1 MKESKQGIDIK
12 KLNQLTW
19 KRARPIIL
27 SLGLLLMVVS
37 VFVGYNSTNNW
48 HKDQNFIHSNKAKE
62 NYNLFVQ
69 EQKTLEEKINTKYQ
83 SSKDYQKASDYGYNN
98 GAQLIHFDKRTGK
111 FSIEYESFKSFYGY
125 IRTKLFHN
133 HGLANLINSG
143 YIVSTTNIYRGLSLI
158 SLIFLIVGFLI
169 SFLDYKTNFV
179 LLLFS
184 SGYRRSDILKSSILT
199 SLVPLIVLS
208 IIAIGI
214 NITILYS
221 SIPLHYINY
230 PLNKIIFYHLC
241 LLIVA
246 IFYYFVGLFSGII
259 FGQVFTAIISLIGF
273 IFGLELIKTNL
284 LDLFDAIFHKQNS
297 GVYDS
302 SLFSRFDS
310 GLYWLILVVITIMLT
325 FTIYFSSRFFYNKLS
340 LEERGNY
347 ILFPNL
353 RLPISIVAALFTS
366 YSLSGN
372 LGLSN
377 KYSTVSTSSL
387 LRDNIIY
394 GLIIFFITFF
404 IFVVINNYKQI
415 YERFS
420 KILNK

>member
-1 MKESKQGIDIK
+1 MKESKQGMDIK

-19 KRARPIIL
+19 KRARPIVL
-27 SLGLLLMVVS
+27 SLGLLLMIVS
-37 VFVGYNSTNNW
+37 IFVGYSSTNNW

-62 NYNLFVQ
+62 NYNFFVQ
-69 EQKTLEEKINTKYQ
+69 QQKTLEDKINKKYQ

-98 GAQLIHFDKRTGK
+98 GAQLIQFDKRTGK
-111 FSIEYESFKSFYGY
+111 FSIKYDSFKNFYGY
-125 IRTKLFHN
+125 IRAKLFHN
-133 HGLANLINSG
+133 HGLANLINSR
-143 YIVSTTNIYRGLSLI
+143 YIVSTTNIYRGLSLL

-184 SGYRRSDILKSSILT
+184 SGYRRNDILKSSILT
-199 SLVPLIVLS
+199 SLVPLIGLS

-214 NITILYS
+214 NLTILYS
-221 SIPLHYINY
+221 SIPLQYINY
-230 PLNKIIFYHLC
+230 PLSKIFLYHLC

-273 IFGLELIKTNL
+273 IFGLELIKTNF
-284 LDLFDAIFHKQNS
+284 LDLFDAIFHKQNYEI
-297 GVYDS
+297 YDA

-310 GLYWLILVVITIMLT
+310 GFYWLIFVVITIIFT
-325 FTIYFSSRFFYNKLS
+325 FMIYFGSRFFYNRLS

-347 ILFPNL
+347 ILFSNL
-353 RLPISIVAALFTS
+353 RLPISFVAALFTS

-377 KYSTVSTSSL
+377 KYNTFSTSSL
-387 LRDNIIY
+387 IRDNIIH

-404 IFVVINNYKQI
+404 IFVIVNNYKQI

-420 KILNK
+420 KNLNK